1 MRHESALGKNPR
13 MALQVKNVA
22 RLTDAQ
28 KLAVT
33 ERAAS
38 IRRGEIGAALHA

>member
-1 MRHESALGKNPR
+1 MRHEALLADNPR

-22 RLTDAQ
+22 RLTDAERA
-28 KLAVT
+28 AVR

-38 IRRGEIGAALHA
+38 IRRGEIGAVGA